1 MNSVVRS
8 GAGGSASREGGF
20 ALAIVVWF
28 IAGMS
33 LLVSGIVATSRT
45 DTHMAQLH
53 VARAKAAAV
62 GDGAIQLMMAEW
74 VAGRIETPIE
84 EGLPNRRF
92 RLGELDAEVTLVP
105 AAGLV
110 DLNSASGEVLAAL
123 FTLAAGL
130 DAGEAQ
136 TVADNVV
143 KWRSSKTGS
152 RGRSQGF
159 LAFTAIEDLLRVD
172 GVSRTLLDAVRDYVV
187 AGLVTRGGDASLSPE
202 LVLEVLALSNPKK
215 AEALRRKRALAGPSR
230 PGSRAVKG
238 GIGSGPFRADARI
251 RYGDRTWLRRRWL
264 DAGSD
269 AGSMLSWRSLR
280 NEPPRVIYD
289 S

>member
-1 MNSVVRS
+1 
-8 GAGGSASREGGF
+8 
-20 ALAIVVWF
+20 
-28 IAGMS
+28 MS
-33 LLVSGIVATSRT
+33 LLVSGIVATGRT

-53 VARAKAAAV
+53 VARAKAAAA

-74 VAGRIETPIE
+74 VTGRIETE
-84 EGLPNRRF
+84 GGLPNRRF
-92 RLGELDAEVTLVP
+92 RLGELEVDVTLIP

-110 DLNSASGEVLAAL
+110 DLNSASTDVLAGL
-123 FTLAAGL
+123 FLLAAGL

-159 LAFTAIEDLLRVD
+159 LAFAAIEDLLRVD

-215 AEALRRKRALAGPSR
+215 AEALKRKRALAGQSQSGNRASR
-230 PGSRAVKG
+230 G

-264 DAGSD
+264 DTGSD
-269 AGSMLSWRSLR
+269 VGSMLSWRSVR
-280 NEPPRVIYD
+280 NEPPRVIYG

>member
-1 MNSVVRS
+1 MSRVSCS
-8 GAGGSASREGGF
+8 GPEGSASRERGF

-33 LLVSGIVATSRT
+33 LLVSGIVATGRT

-53 VARAKAAAV
+53 VARAKAAAA

-74 VAGRIETPIE
+74 VAGRIETSFE
-84 EGLPNRRF
+84 GGLPNRRF
-92 RLGELDAEVTLVP
+92 RLGELEVDVTLVP

-110 DLNSASGEVLAAL
+110 DLNSASSDVLAGL
-123 FTLAAGL
+123 FLLAAGL

-152 RGRSQGF
+152 RGRSKGF
-159 LAFTAIEDLLRVD
+159 LAFAAMEDLLRVD

-215 AEALRRKRALAGPSR
+215 AEALKRKRALAGQSQSGNRASR
-230 PGSRAVKG
+230 G

-280 NEPPRVIYD
+280 NEPPRVIYG

>member
-1 MNSVVRS
+1 MNSVPRS
-8 GAGGSASREGGF
+8 GPGRNAARERGF
-20 ALAIVVWF
+20 ALAIGVWC
-28 IAGMS
+28 IAGMA
-33 LLVSGIVATSRT
+33 LLVSGIVATGRT

-53 VARAKAAAV
+53 VARAKAAAA

-74 VAGRIETPIE
+74 VAGRVEASLE
-84 EGLPNRRF
+84 DGLPNRRF
-92 RLGELDAEVTLVP
+92 RLGELEAEVTLVP

-110 DLNSASGEVLAAL
+110 DLNSASGEVLAGL
-123 FTLAAGL
+123 FSLAAGL

-143 KWRSSKTGS
+143 KWRSSKSGS

-159 LAFTAIEDLLRVD
+159 LAFAAIEDLLRVD
-172 GVSRTLLDAVRDYVV
+172 GVTRTLLDAVRDYVV

-215 AEALRRKRALAGPSR
+215 AEALRRKRALAGQPRS
-230 PGSRAVKG
+230 GGRAVNSG
-238 GIGSGPFRADARI
+238 VGSGPFRADARI

-269 AGSMLSWRSLR
+269 AGSMLSWRSVR
-280 NEPPRVIYD
+280 TEPARVLFD
-289 S
+289 Q